1 MNNREENID
10 EILNS
15 VSIKN
20 RVEDGPVW
28 ITRNARQVVW
38 NPGEVK
44 TLPLKIAEWF
54 RDKSRFRVNPGDH
67 NEGIP
72 PTIEYKLVILGQ
84 GQDETP
90 ITREYVLSVKELLDV
105 QNMPQLQRID
115 PKTGLPLRR
124 VYIDPRSTGGM
135 SNSDT
140 ARRAEEAVVKSV
152 SSAIVRDAAERI
164 ADAAQ
169 GVSEGDI
176 EAAVGKMTG
185 AEE

>member
-15 VSIKN
+15 VQLKN
-20 RVEDGPVW
+20 RIEDGPVM
-28 ITRNARQVVW
+28 ITRNARQVRW
-38 NPGEVK
+38 EAGEVK

-67 NEGIP
+67 NEGIS

-84 GQDETP
+84 GADETP
-90 ITREYVLSVKELLDV
+90 LTREYVLSVKELLDV
-105 QNMPQLQRID
+105 QNMPQLTRID
-115 PKTGLPLRR
+115 PKTGEPLRR

-135 SNSDT
+135 GQSD
-140 ARRAEEAVVKSV
+140 AAKQREEAVTRQV
-152 SSAIVRDAAERI
+152 SSDIVRSAAEAI

-169 GVSEGDI
+169 GASEQEI
-176 EAAVGKMTG
+176 EAAVADLTG
-185 AEE
+185 AE